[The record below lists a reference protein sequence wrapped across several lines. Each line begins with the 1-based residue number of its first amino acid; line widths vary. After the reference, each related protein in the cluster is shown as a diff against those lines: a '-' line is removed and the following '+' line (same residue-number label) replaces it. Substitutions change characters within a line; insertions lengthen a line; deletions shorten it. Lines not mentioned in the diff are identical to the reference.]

1 MTKRVFAPGCALM
14 IYKSELA
21 EKIHLILNEN
31 IGKLDKLLTCCHH
44 NPMVDSKTEVVNICP
59 GCDKRFRNDYQNI
72 STISLW
78 ELLAESDF
86 FNFPDYHGVKM
97 SILDA
102 CPTRDNEKVQN
113 AIRKILENMNIVLV
127 EANHSGS
134 KSTCCGDSFY
144 GVIPTEKVKVQMK
157 KRTSEMPLDDVI
169 VYCVSCINSV
179 TIGGKNPRYLV
190 DLLFG
195 NETNPKVVE
204 PDEWHA
210 LVDEYIE
217 KH

>member
-1 MTKRVFAPGCALM
+1 
-14 IYKSELA
+14 
-21 EKIHLILNEN
+21 
-31 IGKLDKLLTCCHH
+31 
-44 NPMVDSKTEVVNICP
+44 
-59 GCDKRFRNDYQNI
+59 
-72 STISLW
+72 
-78 ELLAESDF
+78 
-86 FNFPDYHGVKM
+86 
-97 SILDA
+97 
-102 CPTRDNEKVQN
+102 
-113 AIRKILENMNIVLV
+113 MNIVLV
-127 EANHSGS
+127 EPNHSGS